1 MQVPGTHGEN
11 GASAQHH
18 AATDLDGGIEF
29 ARILETANIAL
40 VILLRLKFARQLIV
54 KVCFVHIHFLQAIQP
69 FFSLHKR
76 SRAVKNLFTSISMSM
91 LLTSEVE
98 ASSLSGRAL
107 LLQQGQGHPLSPL
120 LNPSLLLRS
129 QPYRDVTPTS
139 RNACCEC
146 NKGEPGKMRW
156 IEQSL
161 NQVDHASQE
170 KPPPQIP
177 HQWISLT
184 TPSPFPPTWVRSPA
198 ACQATP
204 LERWLVAKGSAAK
217 GNAQHME
224 PRFVPLAIVQTTPER
239 VRSSLRVQRMDKEEV
254 GQ

>member
-1 MQVPGTHGEN
+1 M
-11 GASAQHH
+11 
-18 AATDLDGGIEF
+18 F
-29 ARILETANIAL
+29 ARILEAAMIAL

-129 QPYRDVTPTS
+129 QPTS
-139 RNACCEC
+139 RNASCEC
-146 NKGEPGKMRW
+146 NKGKMRW

-161 NQVDHASQE
+161 NQFDDVSQE

-184 TPSPFPPTWVRSPA
+184 TPSPFPTTRARSPVVN
-198 ACQATP
+198 QTTP
-204 LERWLVAKGSAAK
+204 LEW
-217 GNAQHME
+217 
-224 PRFVPLAIVQTTPER
+224 
-239 VRSSLRVQRMDKEEV
+239 
-254 GQ
+254 

>member
-1 MQVPGTHGEN
+1 MSVNRQRWKP
-11 GASAQHH
+11 
-18 AATDLDGGIEF
+18 
-29 ARILETANIAL
+29 
-40 VILLRLKFARQLIV
+40 ARQLIV

-129 QPYRDVTPTS
+129 QPTS
-139 RNACCEC
+139 RNASCEC
-146 NKGEPGKMRW
+146 NKGKMRW

-161 NQVDHASQE
+161 NQFD
-170 KPPPQIP
+170 IP
-177 HQWISLT
+177 FH
-184 TPSPFPPTWVRSPA
+184 V
-198 ACQATP
+198 
-204 LERWLVAKGSAAK
+204 GSAYISK
-217 GNAQHME
+217 LNFTML
-224 PRFVPLAIVQTTPER
+224 PRRNHHHKYPISGFL
-239 VRSSLRVQRMDKEEV
+239 
-254 GQ
+254 